1 MSYSLLFTPYAKTK
15 EADMLMVEV
24 SMFPVDKGESLSKHV
39 SKVLGIIDNS
49 GLAYRINP
57 MGTVIEGEWD
67 EVMGVIRKCH
77 AALEKDC
84 RRISTSIKI
93 DYRRGKKHRMEA
105 KIESIEQKV
114 GKALKK

>member
-1 MSYSLLFTPYAKTK
+1 
-15 EADMLMVEV
+15 MLMVEV

-39 SKVLGIIDNS
+39 SKVLGIIDKS

-67 EVMGVIRKCH
+67 EVMGVIKKCH
-77 AALEKDC
+77 VALEKDC

-93 DYRRGKKHRMEA
+93 DYRKGEMRRMEA
-105 KIESIEQKV
+105 KIESLEQKV

>member
-1 MSYSLLFTPYAKTK
+1 MI
-15 EADMLMVEV
+15 MVEV

-39 SKVLGIIDNS
+39 SRVLGIIDKS

-67 EVMGVIRKCH
+67 EVMGVIKKCH

-93 DYRRGKKHRMEA
+93 DYRKGKKRRMEA
-105 KIESIEQKV
+105 KIESLEQKV